1 MEEDEI
7 YSDLDTLRYK
17 HIALRN
23 LQKVAIL
30 EIVALEERNVNLT
43 NEIISLKSDV
53 QRLSQ
58 SNVIANNLMT
68 NALINNNSMKDDY
81 RVAIQK
87 LEKKI
92 EELKNNE

>member
-7 YSDLDTLRYK
+7 HADLETLRYK

-30 EIVALEERNVNLT
+30 EIVALEEKNVNLT
-43 NEIISLKSDV
+43 NEVISLKSDV
-53 QRLSQ
+53 QRISQ
-58 SNVIANNLMT
+58 SNVIANKLMT

-92 EELKNNE
+92 EDLKNND

>member
-1 MEEDEI
+1 MKYI
-7 YSDLDTLRYK
+7 QIQILL
-17 HIALRN
+17 
-23 LQKVAIL
+23 AIL

-81 RVAIQK
+81 RVAIQR